1 MSLKIYTDMNAR
13 LWIEAKDNLEKE
25 LFKLK
30 KNSVFQKNMEN
41 LETSSLWWLKKR
53 SYFVLE
59 PNYHKTK
66 WFRENL
72 LAIEMNE
79 TKVKMNKVVYLSL
92 SVLDISKTVTHKF

>member
-1 MSLKIYTDMNAR
+1 M
-13 LWIEAKDNLEKE
+13 
-25 LFKLK
+25 
-30 KNSVFQKNMEN
+30 
-41 LETSSLWWLKKR
+41 
-53 SYFVLE
+53 LE

-66 WFRENL
+66 WLRENL